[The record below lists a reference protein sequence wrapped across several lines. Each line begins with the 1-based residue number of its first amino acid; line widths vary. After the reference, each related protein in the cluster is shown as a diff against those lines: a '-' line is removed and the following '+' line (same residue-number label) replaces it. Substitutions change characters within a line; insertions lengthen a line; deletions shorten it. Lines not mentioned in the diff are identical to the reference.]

1 MQTDVTLTKRSVDL
15 CIRLGLKGKVIHAY
29 FEQKERERE
38 RESDPSD
45 SLSRLCIHMGSSGM
59 STNKIYMCEIY
70 TNKRNIYIIYGI
82 IVTLHIH

>member
-38 RESDPSD
+38 REKAT
-45 SLSRLCIHMGSSGM
+45 RLIHCQGCAFIWDHQG
-59 STNKIYMCEIY
+59 
-70 TNKRNIYIIYGI
+70 
-82 IVTLHIH
+82 